1 MKPNAIMQIV
11 TPAMLGASLLVAP
24 SLALASAASSL
35 NDARLD
41 AVTAGTN
48 VHLSTGMPGQPS
60 QTIGVTVPAVTPGNA
75 ANARGSAFNSTTPG
89 NAPQHYAGSNM
100 GNPAGNQPHS
110 SSFNGV
116 VSNPKA
122 VAQYDVAGFQQ
133 YQNHVVK

>member
-1 MKPNAIMQIV
+1 MKHNAMHRLV
-11 TPAMLGASLLVAP
+11 TPIVLGSSLLITP
-24 SLALASAASSL
+24 SLALASATP
-35 NDARLD
+35 RLD
-41 AVTAGTN
+41 DAQLDALTAGTN

-75 ANARGSAFNSTTPG
+75 ANSPGSPFNSTTPG